1 MALFSFFKNSFFLL
15 KKKVN
20 RTCFLHCT
28 FEFFKQ
34 KESNRNKDKKTKHS
48 TKQTQERVS
57 PKWVCVVESQRELEY
72 YCCSYL
78 KSALYGLIKL
88 IHPSQHLLN
97 MSALSLK
104 EHVSLSIAKMSCITL
119 NQLMRVNLYFAIFWW
134 CFFFL
139 LPTNIILYMYALEKS
154 KICFGMMPKYK
165 TWKQKS
171 NLIFKTFS
179 ILSLTVSQ
187 WWASPVRSQN
197 TWSWFAFW
205 HGFIFMALLDSTL
218 ERREMTCR
226 LDSSPGLLRWGHSLC
241 TWDTCS
247 SNWGIWALQ
256 FLFI

>member
-119 NQLMRVNLYFAIFWW
+119 NQLMRVNLYLAIFWW
-134 CFFFL
+134 WLFFYYR
-139 LPTNIILYMYALEKS
+139 PTLFCTCTPWRS
-154 KICFGMMPKYK
+154 
-165 TWKQKS
+165 QKS
-171 NLIFKTFS
+171 VLAWCLSTRPGSKSQTWFS
-179 ILSLTVSQ
+179 K
-187 WWASPVRSQN
+187 
-197 TWSWFAFW
+197 
-205 HGFIFMALLDSTL
+205 
-218 ERREMTCR
+218 
-226 LDSSPGLLRWGHSLC
+226 
-241 TWDTCS
+241 
-247 SNWGIWALQ
+247 
-256 FLFI
+256 LFPYYL

>member
-119 NQLMRVNLYFAIFWW
+119 NQLMRVNLYLAIFWW
-134 CFFFL
+134 WLFFFTTDQHYSEHVRL
-139 LPTNIILYMYALEKS
+139 GEVK
-154 KICFGMMPKYK
+154 
-165 TWKQKS
+165 
-171 NLIFKTFS
+171 NL
-179 ILSLTVSQ
+179 
-187 WWASPVRSQN
+187 
-197 TWSWFAFW
+197 FW
-205 HGFIFMALLDSTL
+205 HDA
-218 ERREMTCR
+218 
-226 LDSSPGLLRWGHSLC
+226 
-241 TWDTCS
+241 
-247 SNWGIWALQ
+247 
-256 FLFI
+256 